1 MSTIRVNAIQSTST
15 TDGGI
20 SIDSS
25 GHVTLDGQSLPS
37 AGPLSNRNLIINGAM
52 QVAQRG
58 TSSTSDGYQ
67 TVDRYRTA
75 WGQVNITQSQQTLSS
90 GDPYNE
96 GFRYFHRT
104 ANTATSTSNITWVQ
118 IEHKIEA
125 QNVAQSG
132 WNYTNSNSF
141 LTCSFWARSS
151 VAGTYYVQYRAG
163 DMSNFYFN
171 RSFTLAADT
180 WTKVSH
186 TIPGES
192 TFVVNND
199 NGSGLEV
206 IIVPHYG
213 TGYQGST
220 ATDGSWF
227 TLSGN
232 DYFPSSSYSQD
243 WGNTA
248 SATFDITGV
257 QLEVGSVA
265 TPFEHRSYG
274 DELARCQRY
283 YCLIADGNNKAIGTG
298 GAYSAGNSWA
308 FVHLPVEMR
317 VAPSLDYV
325 SGTGYYTMIGN
336 NASDGFNNLILEGQ
350 TTSRMARV
358 SAQANISLTQGLA
371 YFMQTNNASAKVA
384 FSAEL

>member
-1 MSTIRVNAIQSTST
+1 MSTIRVNNLQNTST

-20 SIDSS
+20 SINTS
-25 GHVTLDGQSLPS
+25 GHVTVDGVAMPS

-283 YCLIADGNNKAIGTG
+283 YFQTGTG
-298 GAYSAGNSWA
+298 ATYNSVTTGFA
-308 FVHLPVEMR
+308 NTTTNSVQLITYPVQMR
-317 VAPSLDYV
+317 SAPSLTDV
-325 SGTGYYTMIGN
+325 GNWEVIDATSHNTSAISSLNSASNTSGAFNCTTTGLTVGRGN
-336 NASDGFNNLILEGQ
+336 ILRNSNDATATLQ
-350 TTSRMARV
+350 V
-358 SAQANISLTQGLA
+358 
-371 YFMQTNNASAKVA
+371 
-384 FSAEL
+384 SAEL